1 MFIFITSESGNFRSA
16 LKIASNIS
24 FFAFSVN
31 VIHRMSSGSTPFSS
45 KLITFRDSV
54 NVLPVPGFETTM
66 VSPFDSMISFCSGDG
81 LISEGLDLVMLY
93 SLQDQEIL
101 HNIHP

>member
-1 MFIFITSESGNFRSA
+1 MLIFITSESGNFRFA

-54 NVLPVPGFETTM
+54 KVLPVPGFETTM

-81 LISEGLDLVMLY
+81 SNFWGLDFAMLY
-93 SLQDQEIL
+93 CLLVLDY
-101 HNIHP
+101 